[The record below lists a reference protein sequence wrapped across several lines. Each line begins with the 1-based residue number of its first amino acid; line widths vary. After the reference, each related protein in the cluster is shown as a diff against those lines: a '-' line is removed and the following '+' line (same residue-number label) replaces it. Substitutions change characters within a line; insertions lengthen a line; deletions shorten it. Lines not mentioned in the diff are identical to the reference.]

1 MAAKYFL
8 GFTTHYVDSEKF
20 TFVAFFNHYV
30 ISGQASTIWD
40 EGERKRS
47 TSPLLSCCQQSLHSA
62 AGVEEVGH
70 KKEPLDKRSH
80 ESH

>member
-8 GFTTHYVDSEKF
+8 RVTTHYVGSEKF

-47 TSPLLSCCQQSLHSA
+47 TSPLLSCC
-62 AGVEEVGH
+62 
-70 KKEPLDKRSH
+70 
-80 ESH
+80 